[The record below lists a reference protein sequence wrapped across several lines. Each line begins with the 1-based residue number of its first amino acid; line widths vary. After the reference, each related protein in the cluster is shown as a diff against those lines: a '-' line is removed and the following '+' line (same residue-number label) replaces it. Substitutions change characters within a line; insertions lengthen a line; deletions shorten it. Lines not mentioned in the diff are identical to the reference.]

1 MKLITLYYYEFESN
15 SDIPYTNI
23 EGIVDVL
30 YDKYNVNKNDITI
43 NSYGYSHNYSDD
55 VETYIGITATTERLC
70 TDDEIEAIKIYN
82 NHVAKLNESI
92 KLLINI
98 QRKLRD
104 KYNLIKTSAFN
115 DKSSTIYTDEF
126 RADTRDLIKE
136 LKVKESELLSKVR
149 DLQNTCPSL
158 PDGASTAS
166 DNAIVKN
173 VNLTSKL
180 NNY

>member
-1 MKLITLYYYEFESN
+1 MKLITRYYYEFESD
-15 SDIPYTNI
+15 SDIPYMKI
-23 EGIVDVL
+23 EEIVNVL
-30 YDKYNVNKNDITI
+30 CDKYNVNKNDITI
-43 NSYGYSHNYSDD
+43 DSYGYSHNYSDD

-70 TDDEIEAIKIYN
+70 TDDEIETIKIYN
-82 NHVAKLNESI
+82 NHKVKFNENV
-92 KLLINI
+92 KLLNDV
-98 QRKLRD
+98 QNELRT

-115 DKSSTIYTDEF
+115 DIYTDEF
-126 RADTRDLIKE
+126 RTDTRDLIKE

-149 DLQNTCPSL
+149 DLQNTRPSL